1 MPAGAPKLVIP
12 RWIQLIGLPLLLVLI
27 WVVAG
32 TVRHVVFL
40 FLVASLIALLLDP
53 IVKAVHWAR
62 VPRGLAVAVVY
73 VTFVAALI
81 LAIAALGT
89 VVVSQTKTA
98 ADRFDAYFTNGLRGH
113 THADRD
119 VDRLQRWLDGH
130 GLGGVDVSKKGHDL
144 VRQIRD
150 KDVGKYTERV
160 VTFVEGAAISIGK
173 LLFSLVL
180 ILVVSIYMLLDME
193 RLGRAIDR
201 RFPPSPG
208 SQPLLTKMEYAVA
221 GYVKGQILVSLI
233 IGASAGLGMWIL
245 GVTGALP
252 GADSYALLFGAW
264 AAVTELVP
272 YIGPWLGAIPA
283 GIFAVVVDPVSLIW
297 VTLLYL
303 FIHQIEGHVVIPNV
317 MGSALRLHPLLII
330 FGLLAGGEIYGFPG
344 VLVALPLL
352 AAGRAGW
359 EFFAERVTLEPWAA
373 AAGGPVPVE
382 VEVEGEPPR
391 ARPAVAPLESVDG
404 GEGDSSATPPEP
416 PAAAER

>member
-53 IVKAVHWAR
+53 IVKAVHWTR

-73 VTFVAALI
+73 VTFVGALI

-150 KDVGKYTERV
+150 KDVGKYAERV

-359 EFFAERVTLEPWAA
+359 EFFAERVAFEPWAA
-373 AAGGPVPVE
+373 AAGVPVE
-382 VEVEGEPPR
+382 VEVEPPR

-404 GEGDSSATPPEP
+404 GEDDSSATPPEP